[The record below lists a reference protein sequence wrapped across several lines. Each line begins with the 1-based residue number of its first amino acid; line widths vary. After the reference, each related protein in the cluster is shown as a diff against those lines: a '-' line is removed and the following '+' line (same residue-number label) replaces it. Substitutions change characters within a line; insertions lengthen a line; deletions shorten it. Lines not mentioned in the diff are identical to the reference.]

1 MMSVGLAR
9 KAAAFGASAAV
20 LAAMA
25 AGLVASPA
33 QAATAATASTATT
46 AKANSGSKVSVST
59 PKASTGDY
67 QGSCPVKVNFSA
79 KVKVPLKGKTEL
91 AYRWLH
97 GDGSKG
103 KVQVVKLKGHGTKSV
118 TVKESV
124 TFKGDVKGWE
134 AVQVL
139 SPKKATSKKGYFSV
153 SCVDLEGARTDRDV
167 SVSARA
173 WASPDSYTGPC
184 TPGDKIDF
192 VGRIS
197 VDQPTWVRYRWVLN
211 GDVVDHG
218 KIKVWNSRKV
228 GFGISP
234 RHSQRGWAQLEV
246 TGPDSASS
254 NRAYYK
260 VWCKDATPAPGAKV
274 SASSLVTSTN
284 HNGCKV
290 GANATISSTGAA
302 KVYWTWAVNGESVLK
317 GDSYFS
323 GSGSKGVELPE
334 RALTGEAAKGGK
346 VTLTVTGP
354 DNSDSITQSYAA
366 CEAPKPTASVSG
378 VSVSGTRND
387 MCKDGRGPGVDF
399 AATLHSTGPTTV
411 KYYWVVD
418 GVKDVNVLERQVNGD
433 VGVIWSVGGT
443 HNSKETKGTIEL
455 VVISPNAS
463 SSGVANYSATCPAPA
478 NA

>member
-33 QAATAATASTATT
+33 QAATSSAAGKATT
-46 AKANSGSKVSVST
+46 ATAAKSAKVSVT
-59 PKASTGDY
+59 APKASDQDY

-79 KVKVPLKGKTEL
+79 KIKVPVKGKTEL

-124 TFKGDVKGWE
+124 TFKGEVKGWE

-139 SPKKATSKKGYFSV
+139 GPKKVTSKKGYFSV
-153 SCVDLEGARTDRDV
+153 SCVDLGDVRTDKDV

-173 WASPDSYTGPC
+173 WANPSSYEGVC

-192 VGRIS
+192 TGLIS
-197 VDQPTWVRYRWVLN
+197 VNHPSWVRYRWILN
-211 GDVVDHG
+211 GEVVDYG
-218 KIKVWNSRKV
+218 KVRVSSKRKV

-234 RHSQRGWAQLEV
+234 RHSQRGWAQLEIV
-246 TGPDSASS
+246 GPDSARS

-260 VWCKDATPAPGAKV
+260 VWCKDSTPAPAAKV
-274 SASSLVTSTN
+274 SATDLVTATN
-284 HNGCKV
+284 NNGCKV
-290 GANATISSTGAA
+290 GAHANVNATGAA
-302 KVYWTWAVNGESVLK
+302 RVQWTWALNGESVAK
-317 GDSYFS
+317 GESYFS
-323 GSGSKGVELPE
+323 AGGSKTVELPE

-346 VTLTVTGP
+346 ITLTVTGP
-354 DNSDSITQSYAA
+354 NNNDSITQSYAA
-366 CEAPKPTASVSG
+366 CEAPKPTASVSA
-378 VSVSGTRND
+378 VSVTGNRND
-387 MCKDGRGPGVDF
+387 MCADNRGPGVDF
-399 AATLHSTGPTTV
+399 SATLHSTGPTTV
-411 KYYWVVD
+411 KYYWVVN

-433 VGVIWSVGGT
+433 VAVTWGVGGT

-455 VVISPNAS
+455 VVVSPNAA
-463 SSGVANYSATCPAPA
+463 SSGVANYSATCPKVDA
-478 NA
+478 

>member
-1 MMSVGLAR
+1 MAR

-33 QAATAATASTATT
+33 QAATSAAAGKASTATA
-46 AKANSGSKVSVST
+46 AKSSKVSVT
-59 PKASTGDY
+59 APKAADQDY

-79 KVKVPLKGKTEL
+79 KINVPVKGKTEL

-139 SPKKATSKKGYFSV
+139 GPKKVTSKKGYFSV
-153 SCVDLEGARTDRDV
+153 SCVDLGGVRTDKDV

-173 WASPDSYTGPC
+173 WANPSSYEGAC

-192 VGRIS
+192 TGLIS
-197 VDQPTWVRYRWVLN
+197 VNHPTWVRYRWILN
-211 GDVVDHG
+211 GEVADHG
-218 KIKVWNSRKV
+218 KVKVWNKRKV

-234 RHSQRGWAQLEV
+234 RHSQRGWAQLEIV
-246 TGPDSASS
+246 GPDDALS

-260 VWCKDATPAPGAKV
+260 VWCKDSTPAPAVKV
-274 SASSLVTSTN
+274 SATNLVTATN

-290 GANATISSTGAA
+290 GAHATVSATGAA
-302 KVYWTWAVNGESVLK
+302 RVQYTWAVNGESVAK
-317 GDSYFS
+317 GESVFA
-323 GSGSKGVELPE
+323 GSGSKTVELSE
-334 RALTGEAAKGGK
+334 QALTGEAAKGGK
-346 VTLTVTGP
+346 ITLTVTGP
-354 DNSDSITQSYAA
+354 NNNDSITQSYAA
-366 CEAPKPTASVSG
+366 CEAPKPTASVSS
-378 VSVSGTRND
+378 VSVTNTRTD
-387 MCKDGRGPGVDF
+387 MCKDNRGPGVDF
-399 AATLHSTGPTTV
+399 SATLHSTGPTTV
-411 KYYWVVD
+411 KYYWVVN

-433 VGVIWSVGGT
+433 LAVTWGVGGT
-443 HNSKETKGTIEL
+443 QNSKETKGTIEL
-455 VVISPNAS
+455 VVVSPNAA
-463 SSGVANYSATCPAPA
+463 SSGVANYSATCPKADA
-478 NA
+478 